1 MTPDYLTDLPD
12 AVRDFFD
19 ATNASDTQ
27 RFLAAFAPDGAVDDW
42 GRVFRG
48 RDEISRWNDN
58 ENMGVDSHFELT
70 RHSVEGDVHI
80 VGIHVTGRGYN
91 GGGSMEFTLDGDRI
105 GLVTITG

>member
-1 MTPDYLTDLPD
+1 MNLPD

-19 ATNASDTQ
+19 ATNASDTD
-27 RFLAAFAPDGAVDDW
+27 RFLAAFSPDGAVDDW

-48 RDEISRWNDN
+48 RDDIARWNDN

-70 RHSVEGDVHI
+70 GYEQRGELHI
-80 VGIHVTGRGYN
+80 VGIQVTGKGYN

-105 GLVTITG
+105 SLVTIKG